1 MTGLICAVSDKR
13 RSPKDMA
20 GQLDPAFAALLSDPR
35 VALRRPPPG
44 ISIDEVRVAANRFL
58 AKAPR
63 PQIHSAVD
71 YSVGTLAEPLTV
83 RLYRPSSQPG
93 LPIILFVHGGGFIL
107 GNLETHD
114 AMARELAN
122 RANAVIVAVDY
133 RLAPE
138 YPFPAALDDCM
149 LALEWVIAEAAAL
162 NVDPTRVSLAGDS
175 AGGQLAV
182 ATALRCSGSGTRPRH
197 VALLYPLLDP
207 HRANPSARTLDEDYM
222 LTGSFIEWA
231 WSAYRGRPDVADS
244 PLFDVNHAVLENF
257 PPTTIVTA
265 QFDPLR
271 DEGEAFSAR
280 LERAGVPVEL
290 KCYEGMI
297 HGFAGFPHLTP
308 IAHEAIDFLAQRL
321 ASSFAG

>member
-1 MTGLICAVSDKR
+1 MGLTCAVLDER
-13 RSPKDMA
+13 QSPEVMV
-20 GQLDPAFAALLSDPR
+20 GQLDPSFAALLSDPR

-44 ISIDEVRVAANRFL
+44 ISIDEVRMAANRFL

-63 PQIHSAVD
+63 PQIHSAVN
-71 YSVGTLAEPLTV
+71 YSIGILAEPLTV

-107 GNLETHD
+107 GNLENHD

-138 YPFPAALDDCM
+138 YPFPAALDDCTT
-149 LALEWVIAEAAAL
+149 ALEWVLAEASAL
-162 NVDPTRVSLAGDS
+162 AVDPSRVSLAGDS

-182 ATALRCSGSGTRPRH
+182 ATALRCLISGTRLRH

-207 HRANPSARTLDEDYM
+207 HRASPSARTLAEGYM

-231 WSAYRGRPDVADS
+231 WSAYRGRPDIADS
-244 PLFDVNHAVLENF
+244 PLFDVEHAVLENF

-271 DEGEAFSAR
+271 DEAEAFSAR

-290 KCYEGMI
+290 KCYQGMI

-308 IAHEAIDFLAQRL
+308 VANEAVEFLAQRL
-321 ASSFAG
+321 ASSLAV

>member
-13 RSPKDMA
+13 LSPKDMA

-35 VALRRPPPG
+35 VALKRPPPG

-114 AMARELAN
+114 AMAREFAN

-138 YPFPAALDDCM
+138 YPYPAALDDCM

-162 NVDPTRVSLAGDS
+162 NVDPTRISLAGDS

-182 ATALRCSGSGTRPRH
+182 ATALRCPGSGTRLRH

-207 HRANPSARTLDEDYM
+207 HRACPSARTLAEGYM

-231 WSAYRGRPDVADS
+231 WSAYRGRPDVANS

-280 LERAGVPVEL
+280 LERAGMPVEL

-308 IAHEAIDFLAQRL
+308 IAHKAIDFLAQRL

>member
-1 MTGLICAVSDKR
+1 MV
-13 RSPKDMA
+13 

-35 VALRRPPPG
+35 VSLRRPPPG

-58 AKAPR
+58 VKAPR

-71 YSVGTLAEPLTV
+71 YSVGTLAGPLSV

-93 LPIILFVHGGGFIL
+93 LPIILFVHGGGFIF

-122 RANAVIVAVDY
+122 RTNAVIVTVDY

-138 YPFPAALDDCM
+138 YPFPAALDDCIS
-149 LALEWVIAEAAAL
+149 ALDWVITEAAAL
-162 NVDPTRVSLAGDS
+162 TVDSTRISLAGDS

-182 ATALRCSGSGTRPRH
+182 ATALRCSGSGPRLRH

-207 HRANPSARTLDEDYM
+207 HRASPSARALAEGYM

-231 WSAYRGRPDVADS
+231 WSAYSGSPEMPDS
-244 PLFDVNHAVLENF
+244 PLFDVEHAVLDNF
-257 PPTTIVTA
+257 PPTTIVTG

-271 DEGEAFSAR
+271 DEGEAFFAR

-290 KCYEGMI
+290 KCYDGMI
-297 HGFAGFPHLTP
+297 HGFAGFPDLTP
-308 IAHEAIDFLAQRL
+308 VANEAIDFLAQRL

>member
-1 MTGLICAVSDKR
+1 MG
-13 RSPKDMA
+13 
-20 GQLDPAFAALLSDPR
+20 GQLDLAFAELLSDPR

-44 ISIDEVRVAANRFL
+44 ISIDEVRVVANRFL
-58 AKAPR
+58 SKAPR
-63 PQIHSAVD
+63 PHIHSTLD
-71 YSVGTLAEPLTV
+71 YSVETLSGPLTV

-122 RANAVIVAVDY
+122 RANAAIVAVNY

-138 YPFPAALDDCM
+138 HPFPAALDDCIS
-149 LALEWVIAEAAAL
+149 ALDWVITEAAAL
-162 NVDPTRVSLAGDS
+162 TVDATRISLMGDS

-182 ATALRCSGSGTRPRH
+182 ATALRCSESGTQLRH

-207 HRANPSARTLDEDYM
+207 HRASPSARTLSDDYM
-222 LTGSFIEWA
+222 LTGSFIDWA
-231 WSAYRGRPDVADS
+231 WVAYRGGQEGPDS
-244 PLFDVNHAVLENF
+244 PFFDVEHAVLKNF

-265 QFDPLR
+265 SFDPLR
-271 DEGEAFSAR
+271 DEGQAFSAR
-280 LERAGVPVEL
+280 LESAGVPVKL
-290 KCYEGMI
+290 KCYDGMI

-308 IAHEAIDFLAQRL
+308 VANEAIEFLAQGIAL
-321 ASSFAG
+321 SFAV

>member
-1 MTGLICAVSDKR
+1 MR
-13 RSPKDMA
+13 

-44 ISIDEVRVAANRFL
+44 VSIDQVRGAANRFL

-63 PQIHSAVD
+63 PHIHSTVD
-71 YSVGTLAEPLTV
+71 YSIGTFAGPLTV
-83 RLYRPSSQPG
+83 RLYHPSSRPG

-114 AMARELAN
+114 AMAREFAN
-122 RANAVIVAVDY
+122 RANAVVVAVNY

-149 LALEWVIAEAAAL
+149 SALDWVITEAAAL
-162 NVDPTRVSLAGDS
+162 MIDPSRISLAGDS

-182 ATALRCSGSGTRPRH
+182 ATALRCSASETRLLH

-207 HRANPSARTLDEDYM
+207 HRASLSARTLSDDYM
-222 LTGSFIEWA
+222 LTGSFIDWA
-231 WSAYRGRPDVADS
+231 WSAYRGRPEGPES
-244 PLFDVNHAVLENF
+244 PFFDVERAALENF
-257 PPTTIVTA
+257 PPTTVVTA
-265 QFDPLR
+265 SFDPLR
-271 DEGEAFSAR
+271 DEGQAFSAR
-280 LERAGVPVEL
+280 LESAGVPVKL
-290 KCYEGMI
+290 KCYDGMI

-308 IAHEAIDFLAQRL
+308 VATEAIEFLAQQL
-321 ASSFAG
+321 ALSFAV

>member
-1 MTGLICAVSDKR
+1 MG
-13 RSPKDMA
+13 

-44 ISIDEVRVAANRFL
+44 ISIEEVRVAANRFL

-63 PQIHSAVD
+63 PPIYSMVD
-71 YSVGTLAEPLTV
+71 HSVGTLGGPLKL
-83 RLYRPSSQPG
+83 RLYRPSPEPG

-138 YPFPAALDDCM
+138 HPFPAALDDCIS
-149 LALEWVIAEAAAL
+149 ALDWVRNQAAAL
-162 NVDPTRVSLAGDS
+162 AVDPSRISLAGDS

-182 ATALRCSGSGTRPRH
+182 ATALRCSGSGTRLRH

-207 HRANPSARTLDEDYM
+207 HRASPSAQKLAEGYM
-222 LTGSFIEWA
+222 LTGSFIAWA
-231 WSAYRGRPDVADS
+231 WSSYRGGPDAADS
-244 PLFDVNHAVLENF
+244 PLFDVGHAVLDNF

-265 QFDPLR
+265 FFDPLR
-271 DEGEAFSAR
+271 DEGKAFAGR
-280 LERAGVPVEL
+280 LSLAKVPVEL
-290 KCYEGMI
+290 KCYNGMI
-297 HGFAGFPHLTP
+297 HGFAGFPQITP
-308 IAHEAIDFLAQRL
+308 AANDAINFLAQRL
-321 ASSFAG
+321 ASSFAE

>member
-1 MTGLICAVSDKR
+1 MTGLTCAVSDER
-13 RSPKDMA
+13 QSPEVMV
-20 GQLDPAFAALLSDPR
+20 GQLDPSFAALLSDPR

-44 ISIDEVRVAANRFL
+44 ISIDEVRMAANRFL

-71 YSVGTLAEPLTV
+71 YSLGILAEPLTV
-83 RLYRPSSQPG
+83 RLYRPSAQPG

-138 YPFPAALDDCM
+138 YPFPAALDDCTT
-149 LALEWVIAEAAAL
+149 ALEWVLAEASAL
-162 NVDPTRVSLAGDS
+162 AVDPSRVSLAGDS

-182 ATALRCSGSGTRPRH
+182 ATALRCLRSGTRLRH

-207 HRANPSARTLDEDYM
+207 HRASPSARTLAEGYM

-231 WSAYRGRPDVADS
+231 WSAYRGRPEIADS
-244 PLFDVNHAVLENF
+244 PLFDVEHAVLDNF

-271 DEGEAFSAR
+271 DEAEAFSAR
-280 LERAGVPVEL
+280 LERTGVPVEL
-290 KCYEGMI
+290 KCYQGMI

-308 IAHEAIDFLAQRL
+308 VANEAVEFLAQRL
-321 ASSFAG
+321 ASSLAA

>member
-1 MTGLICAVSDKR
+1 MK
-13 RSPKDMA
+13 
-20 GQLDPAFAALLSDPR
+20 GQLDPALAALLSDPR

-44 ISIDEVRVAANRFL
+44 ISIEEVRVAANRFL

-63 PQIHSAVD
+63 PQVHSAVD
-71 YSVGTLAEPLTV
+71 YSVETFGEPLTV

-93 LPIILFVHGGGFIL
+93 LPIVLFFHGGGFLL

-138 YPFPAALDDCM
+138 YPFPAALDDCI

-162 NVDPTRVSLAGDS
+162 SVDPTRISLAGDS

-182 ATALRCSGSGTRPRH
+182 ATALRCSGSGTRLRH

-207 HRANPSARTLDEDYM
+207 RRASPSVRALAEGYM

-231 WSAYRGRPDVADS
+231 WSAYSGSPKIPDS
-244 PLFDVNHAVLENF
+244 PLFDVERAVLENC

-271 DEGEAFSAR
+271 DEGEAFFAR
-280 LERAGVPVEL
+280 LERAGVPAEL

-297 HGFAGFPHLTP
+297 HGFAGFPHFTP

>member
-1 MTGLICAVSDKR
+1 MTGLICAVPGKR
-13 RSPKDMA
+13 RSPKDME

-35 VALRRPPPG
+35 VALRRPPSG
-44 ISIDEVRVAANRFL
+44 NSIDELRMAANRFL

-63 PQIHSAVD
+63 PQIHSTVD
-71 YSVGTLAEPLTV
+71 YSVGTLAGPLTL

-107 GNLETHD
+107 GNLESHD

-122 RANAVIVAVDY
+122 RANAAIVAVDY

-138 YPFPAALDDCM
+138 YPFPAGLDDCM
-149 LALEWVIAEAAAL
+149 SALEWVIAEAGAL
-162 NVDPTRVSLAGDS
+162 DLDPTRISLAGDS

-182 ATALRCSGSGTRPRH
+182 ATALRHAGSGTRLRH

-207 HRANPSARTLDEDYM
+207 HRAHPSARTLAEDYM

-231 WSAYRGRPDVADS
+231 WSAYRGRPEVADS
-244 PLFDVNHAVLENF
+244 PLFDVDHADLENF

-271 DEGEAFSAR
+271 DEGEAFAAR
-280 LERAGVPVEL
+280 LARAGVPVEL
-290 KCYEGMI
+290 ECYGGMI

-308 IAHEAIDFLAQRL
+308 VANEAIDFMAQRL
-321 ASSFAG
+321 ASSFKG